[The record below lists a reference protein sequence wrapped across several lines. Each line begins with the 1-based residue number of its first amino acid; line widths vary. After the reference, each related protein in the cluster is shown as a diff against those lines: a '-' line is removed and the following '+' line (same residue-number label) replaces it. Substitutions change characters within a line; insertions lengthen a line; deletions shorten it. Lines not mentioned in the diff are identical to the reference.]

1 VKAFISYRRDDS
13 AGHTGRLYD
22 SLRER
27 FGQEHVFLDH
37 SGIDSGQNFADVIQ
51 NAVRS
56 CDVLLAVIGREWLTS
71 TANGSRRLDDPGD
84 LVRTEIVTA
93 LERKIPVIPVLV
105 NRAPA
110 PSAAALPEPL
120 KPLAGIDA
128 HEVSDE
134 RWAYDVGRLI
144 AAMEKLG
151 GVASTKPVQDRR
163 TMFVAAAALALVAI
177 VAAAF
182 VFWPRTRSEP
192 SPPAATATA
201 PGVSQPEAGQPA
213 AATAPSPSTAAPTAA
228 AATSPVQPPPAADV
242 AGEWTVDV
250 TYDWGATHPERFK
263 FIVDGTE
270 ILGTASFLKT
280 PRGILNGSLDG
291 DRIVFETRT
300 QEVLGDW
307 NNPRDI
313 VHRYRGRISGDTIM
327 FTMQS
332 TGGSSSGVPLQ
343 FTAKRAAP
351 AK

>member
-37 SGIDSGQNFADVIQ
+37 SGIDSGQNYAEVIEK
-51 NAVRS
+51 AVRS

-71 TANGSRRLDDPGD
+71 TANGSRRLDNPSD

-93 LERKIPVIPVLV
+93 LECKIPVIPVLV
-105 NRAPA
+105 DRATPPPA
-110 PSAAALPEPL
+110 ASLPGPL
-120 KPLAGIDA
+120 KALAAIDA
-128 HEVSDE
+128 HDVSDE
-134 RWAYDVGRLI
+134 RWTYDVERLI

-151 GVASTKPVQDRR
+151 GAASAKPVQDRR
-163 TMFVAAAALALVAI
+163 AIVVAAAALAAVAI
-177 VAAAF
+177 VAGAF
-182 VFWPRTRSEP
+182 LFWPRTTSG
-192 SPPAATATA
+192 PAPQAAVPTTPATT
-201 PGVSQPEAGQPA
+201 PA
-213 AATAPSPSTAAPTAA
+213 
-228 AATSPVQPPPAADV
+228 PVQPRRAADV

-250 TYDWGATHPERFK
+250 TYDWGATHTERFK

-270 ILGTASFLKT
+270 ILGTASFLAS
-280 PRGILNGSLDG
+280 PRGIVNGSLDG

-300 QEVLGDW
+300 QEVSGDW

-313 VHRYRGRISGDTIM
+313 VHRYRGRISGDTIA
-327 FTMQS
+327 FIMQS
-332 TGGSSSGVPLQ
+332 TGGSASGVPLQ
-343 FTAKRAAP
+343 FTAKRAVS